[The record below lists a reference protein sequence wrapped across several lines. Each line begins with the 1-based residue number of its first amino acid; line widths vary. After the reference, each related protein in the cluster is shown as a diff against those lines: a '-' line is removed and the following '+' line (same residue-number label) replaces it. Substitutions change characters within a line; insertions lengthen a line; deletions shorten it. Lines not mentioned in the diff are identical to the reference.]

1 MVKVWKGG
9 EVKEEIIPS
18 VEVQMV
24 KARITSYIFLV
35 LVNLSAVSLTMQ
47 RLVPG
52 CGAMLYSLHSD

>member
-1 MVKVWKGG
+1 MVKVWKGR

-24 KARITSYIFLV
+24 KARITSLHFLV

-52 CGAMLYSLHSD
+52 SGAMLYNLHSD